1 VNRLFEF
8 HKTRQ
13 PFIGAYNEPLSV
25 AAMRVS
31 NPDRLPVGIDR
42 RDSAP
47 TPSGFNQIVSDDLP
61 IAFHGAAFCLFCSPY
76 GNGKVI

>member
-42 RDSAP
+42 RKTRDED
-47 TPSGFNQIVSDDLP
+47 TSGKAVNIGLVFRYGQALAIQLQRLP
-61 IAFHGAAFCLFCSPY
+61 
-76 GNGKVI
+76 